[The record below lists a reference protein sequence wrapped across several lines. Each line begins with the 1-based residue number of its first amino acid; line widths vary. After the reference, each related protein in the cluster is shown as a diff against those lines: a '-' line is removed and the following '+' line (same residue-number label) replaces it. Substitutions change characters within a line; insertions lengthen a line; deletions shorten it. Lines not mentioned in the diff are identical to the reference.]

1 MSNNSQLLKSRLMTK
16 KLLKLPYEAPDFY
29 VRMMG
34 VRSVICQ
41 ASLWETGDIPDED
54 YNSFDVE

>member
-1 MSNNSQLLKSRLMTK
+1 MTK

>member
-1 MSNNSQLLKSRLMTK
+1 MTK

-34 VRSVICQ
+34 VRSVLCT
-41 ASLWETGDIPDED
+41 SWEDGDIPDED